1 MKAHVIALALAATSC
16 YRPDVGDAVTPP
28 VDASTDP
35 DGPEDIDASGAAFG
49 CDNKDSDP
57 ATPVSFSLNVR
68 PLLIKSPGG
77 CIPCHLGRATSGLDQ
92 SSYQSLRRG
101 GLNSG
106 TRIIVSGEPCNSIYF
121 QKIGRT
127 PPFGSRMPFNG
138 PPYFSA
144 AERQIVHDWIAEGA
158 LNN

>member
-1 MKAHVIALALAATSC
+1 MRSLALVFALAAAGC
-16 YRPDVGDAVTPP
+16 YEPDVGPALTVP
-28 VDASTDP
+28 VDSGIDGP
-35 DGPEDIDASGAAFG
+35 DGGDVNARS
-49 CDNKDSDP
+49 CDDTDSDP
-57 ATPVSFSLNVR
+57 TVAVSFSQHVR
-68 PLLIKSPGG
+68 PLLTRSPGG

-106 TRIIVSGEPCNSIYF
+106 TRIIVAGEPCSSIYY

-144 AERQIVHDWIAEGA
+144 AERLIVHDWIAEGA